1 MYPVFR
7 HREYT
12 NVQRQASEQT
22 NEQTAAVVD
31 FTFQREKKA
40 KNTMSIRCVS
50 GTRAVEETKAQAHE
64 CFVFIPDQFSIL
76 HIVLHPEMD
85 DHGRPELVDALR
97 RRHGQ

>member
-40 KNTMSIRCVS
+40 KNTIMYPVCIR
-50 GTRAVEETKAQAHE
+50 ET
-64 CFVFIPDQFSIL
+64 CCGGDQGPGSRLLRL
-76 HIVLHPEMD
+76 HT
-85 DHGRPELVDALR
+85 
-97 RRHGQ
+97 